1 MKNSSTI
8 IRNSFERLGE
18 GMGGAN
24 DSIPRMTKRAVFS
37 RPRQGRRRGIAG
49 VLDAIDNSP
58 AGSISVMVGR
68 KGLDLTR

>member
-24 DSIPRMTKRAVFS
+24 DSIPRMTKR
-37 RPRQGRRRGIAG
+37 
-49 VLDAIDNSP
+49 
-58 AGSISVMVGR
+58 VMVDGKDR
-68 KGLDLTR
+68 I